1 MGGERRA
8 ESGCGVMT
16 GWNLCKQCRA
26 VTWKDAVGRTFGCA
40 IGCSNARTHN
50 ETNANPKPKIAG
62 VERANDTIQPSGPPI
77 NMPYSPD
84 TRGDCRPQWTGEGTG
99 NFTIPQSV
107 RFPPRKRRPGED
119 LQYDTSGTIGARK
132 EPASTAFK
140 DQIKRNQIES
150 FNPPPA
156 VGPSTYLRHRM
167 GEVEGDEYK
176 KTYSAGVMMR
186 ATAARDIYGAGG
198 MANLRSQCSPT
209 NTNAYFAHD
218 SKKRVEEAARTESVA
233 LGIERE
239 QLWYICK
246 VQKAS
251 IKNTVTRSIPRPTQW
266 ASVVCT
272 EKTMLHG
279 PGSEPEA
286 INLCSIP
293 PIHDWV
299 IALGSGSGAVFS
311 AIILAILGSINPKAT
326 EVPN

>member
-1 MGGERRA
+1 
-8 ESGCGVMT
+8 MT

-62 VERANDTIQPSGPPI
+62 VERANDTSQPSGPPI

-132 EPASTAFK
+132 EPVGTAFK

-156 VGPSTYLRHRM
+156 VGPATYLRHRM
-167 GEVEGDEYK
+167 GDVEGDEYK

-186 ATAARDIYGAGG
+186 CTAARDIYGAGG

-218 SKKRVEEAARTESVA
+218 SKKEWKKRHAQNP
-233 LGIERE
+233 L
-239 QLWYICK
+239 
-246 VQKAS
+246 
-251 IKNTVTRSIPRPTQW
+251 PW
-266 ASVVCT
+266 ASKGSSFGTSARFKKQVS
-272 EKTMLHG
+272 KTPSPGQYHDLHNG
-279 PGSEPEA
+279 PLSCVLKKQCYMDLDQNQKPSTYARSRPYTIG
-286 INLCSIP
+286 
-293 PIHDWV
+293 
-299 IALGSGSGAVFS
+299 
-311 AIILAILGSINPKAT
+311 
-326 EVPN
+326 